1 MRPLTSNDKLKKAN
15 ITMRLLSA
23 MDPAQRVS
31 LYKTPTLFA
40 YPDTTE
46 AIEREQCFVPIAESQ
61 NATLGYSQENYM
73 SLSN

>member
-1 MRPLTSNDKLKKAN
+1 
-15 ITMRLLSA
+15 
-23 MDPAQRVS
+23 MDPAQRIS

-46 AIEREQCFVPIAESQ
+46 AIEREPCFVPIAESQ
-61 NATLGYSQENYM
+61 SATLGYSRENCM

>member
-1 MRPLTSNDKLKKAN
+1 
-15 ITMRLLSA
+15 